1 MSSVD
6 LAVRHDHVA
15 TADGWLIH
23 LKRTVCPAH
32 YDADSRPLLI
42 VPGYGM
48 NSYIFGYHP
57 RGTSMERCLAEGGF
71 EVWSLDMRGQ
81 GAARRVQAEPGPV
94 SLQSYASVDLP
105 AAIEHVAEAS
115 GARVAGPVLI
125 GCSLGGSIAYAHLAL
140 TPRHRVGGLIT
151 MGAPLRWTDVHP
163 LVRAVFSSPRL
174 AGTLRLSG
182 TRRWVQRAV
191 PLLQRTPWLLRP
203 YMNATTIDMRRLP
216 EMTATVEDPQPTVN
230 REIAGWLR
238 ARDLT
243 IAGVNIT
250 EAMGEVDLPLLVVL
264 SNRDGI
270 VPDSTALSVVDVW
283 GGDDVQTLTVGT
295 DQDWYAHA
303 NLFVGQEAP
312 SAVFEPLMRW
322 LRGPRQWA

>member
-1 MSSVD
+1 
-6 LAVRHDHVA
+6 
-15 TADGWLIH
+15 
-23 LKRTVCPAH
+23 
-32 YDADSRPLLI
+32 
-42 VPGYGM
+42 
-48 NSYIFGYHP
+48 
-57 RGTSMERCLAEGGF
+57 
-71 EVWSLDMRGQ
+71 
-81 GAARRVQAEPGPV
+81 
-94 SLQSYASVDLP
+94 
-105 AAIEHVAEAS
+105 
-115 GARVAGPVLI
+115 
-125 GCSLGGSIAYAHLAL
+125 
-140 TPRHRVGGLIT
+140 
-151 MGAPLRWTDVHP
+151 
-163 LVRAVFSSPRL
+163 
-174 AGTLRLSG
+174 
-182 TRRWVQRAV
+182 
-191 PLLQRTPWLLRP
+191 
-203 YMNATTIDMRRLP
+203 MNATTIDMRCLP

-238 ARDLT
+238 ARDLN